1 MWKTYHELN
10 ERYALTRSP
19 EVGDYIK
26 EIRDP
31 VHVFIRIDETE
42 RAIIDSHPFQRL
54 RNIHQLAMTYL
65 VYPGATHR
73 RFEHSLGV
81 MELAGRIYDII
92 TNPDNIIDDTI
103 HSFVPRRGADWHHG
117 YWRSVLRIAALCHD
131 LGHLPFSHGA
141 EDLMP
146 PGWNHERLTL
156 EIIFNSEITSI
167 LKEAGIQPEHVAKLA
182 VGPQKYRNEPFT
194 VWEAILAEIIVGN
207 AFGADRIDYLLR
219 DSHHCGVAYGRFDY
233 HRLLEKLRILPAHY
247 EGTDEPSLGIEY
259 GGMQVAEALLLARYF
274 MFTQVYY
281 HRVRRIYDLH
291 LKEFLRAWLPEGSFP
306 TDLATHL
313 YLTDNEVQSAIAEAY
328 RCKIKE
334 QYEPARCIL
343 RRDHFRLVYEHNPK
357 DHEIYPQPG
366 YLLFQ
371 GLCEKF
377 DASLFR
383 HDVDKKENAAPVFP
397 VLLRDGTI
405 ESSINQSELLKRIP
419 PLIVDNIF
427 VHPNYVKEVETWLRR
442 EKDNIIGGT
451 T

>member
-1 MWKTYHELN
+1 M
-10 ERYALTRSP
+10 
-19 EVGDYIK
+19 GDYIK

-167 LKEAGIQPEHVAKLA
+167 LKEAG
-182 VGPQKYRNEPFT
+182 
-194 VWEAILAEIIVGN
+194 
-207 AFGADRIDYLLR
+207 
-219 DSHHCGVAYGRFDY
+219 
-233 HRLLEKLRILPAHY
+233 
-247 EGTDEPSLGIEY
+247 
-259 GGMQVAEALLLARYF
+259 
-274 MFTQVYY
+274 
-281 HRVRRIYDLH
+281 
-291 LKEFLRAWLPEGSFP
+291 
-306 TDLATHL
+306 
-313 YLTDNEVQSAIAEAY
+313 
-328 RCKIKE
+328 
-334 QYEPARCIL
+334 
-343 RRDHFRLVYEHNPK
+343 
-357 DHEIYPQPG
+357 
-366 YLLFQ
+366 
-371 GLCEKF
+371 
-377 DASLFR
+377 

-427 VHPNYVKEVETWLRR
+427 VHPSHVKEVETWLRR